1 MRVTR
6 SHGAAVVATLG
17 GPGTA
22 HRPHPSKLDDL
33 ASWSIG
39 QLSSAERGA
48 LARLPP
54 VLRLGMA
61 CSGSDCPAVVLRH
74 LAQAI
79 RKDTGSCFDVDH
91 VLSCERDRREQQ
103 FIR

>member
-1 MRVTR
+1 MANQLLPL
-6 SHGAAVVATLG
+6 SE
-17 GPGTA
+17 GPGTV
-22 HRPHPSKLDDL
+22 HRPRPRKFGDL

-54 VLRLGMA
+54 VLRLGTA

-79 RKDTGSCFDVDH
+79 RKESGSCFDVDH
-91 VLSCERDRREQQ
+91 VFSCERDPREQQ
-103 FIR
+103 FHPS

>member
-1 MRVTR
+1 MARQLLPL
-6 SHGAAVVATLG
+6 SE

-22 HRPHPSKLDDL
+22 HRPHPRKLDDL

-54 VLRLGMA
+54 VLRLGTA
-61 CSGSDCPAVVLRH
+61 CSGSDCPAVVARR

-79 RKDTGSCFDVDH
+79 RKETWELLVCGPCVIM
-91 VLSCERDRREQQ
+91 RE
-103 FIR
+103 